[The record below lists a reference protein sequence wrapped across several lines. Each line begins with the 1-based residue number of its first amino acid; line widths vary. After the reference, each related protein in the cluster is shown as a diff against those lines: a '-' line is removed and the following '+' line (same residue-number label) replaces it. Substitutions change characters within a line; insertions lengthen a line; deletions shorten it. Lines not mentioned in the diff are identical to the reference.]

1 MGRNSISGKK
11 VKQIKQ
17 VNQVKQMETDKD
29 RKIAVIGAGA
39 SGLVAAYYASA
50 NPMNTVVI
58 FEKNDIAGT
67 EDATSPMR
75 I

>member
-1 MGRNSISGKK
+1 
-11 VKQIKQ
+11 
-17 VNQVKQMETDKD
+17 METDKD

-58 FEKNDIAGT
+58 FEKNDEYKVMSIIENGKIIKSKKYHGFNHSRT
-67 EDATSPMR
+67 RSKKCS
-75 I
+75 